1 MRSLTTH
8 KLSYLLAI
16 CYFFSLANMHKKES
30 QLQVQIMWY
39 SFITQILKGSVVL
52 NLFLLDTKKTFERK
66 NIKIYNFSIY
76 KNIQRYIFFFR
87 FFSIIGYYKI
97 VNTVNSLCYTVGLV
111 YLFYIQYYVFVNS
124 KLLICPSPLL
134 PMVTI
139 NLFM

>member
-52 NLFLLDTKKTFERK
+52 NLFLLDTKKK
-66 NIKIYNFSIY
+66 NLKEKI
-76 KNIQRYIFFFR
+76 
-87 FFSIIGYYKI
+87 
-97 VNTVNSLCYTVGLV
+97 
-111 YLFYIQYYVFVNS
+111 
-124 KLLICPSPLL
+124 
-134 PMVTI
+134 
-139 NLFM
+139 